1 MERKQFVKLMA
12 FAGLLPAVFLAA
24 CGDIKKENKAEAS
37 APAQTYT
44 CPMHPQI
51 VQNKMG
57 TCPICGM
64 DLVPFDK
71 NNKEASLMLS
81 ESQIALAN
89 ITTMAVGS
97 TAMNNSKTLNGR
109 LVTNPDQT
117 VYMSSRVAGRVENLY
132 VRETGVKVQ
141 KGQALYRIY
150 SEELSALQQEY
161 LIAVAQAKQFP
172 DNTRFKE
179 IERAA
184 IQKLKLYD
192 QSDAQLH
199 SLLQSGKVAPYVT
212 YYATANGIVAEL
224 SITEGQYVSQG
235 GPVMKLEGYGTL
247 WVEADLYPAEAVLVR
262 VGQTV
267 TVIIAGWEQQ
277 PQQMTIRFINP
288 TLQSGSQLMQI
299 RGTIPNPGN
308 QWQPGLQANVLLPL
322 KSGSGAPSLP
332 VDAVI
337 RDGKG
342 AHVWIRTGKGKF
354 EPRMVK
360 TGMENADHVEIT
372 EGLSNGDTVVVT
384 GAYLL
389 YSEYILKK
397 GADPM
402 AGHTH

>member
-1 MERKQFVKLMA
+1 MKRKQFVKWMA
-12 FAGLLPAVFLAA
+12 FAGLMPVAFLAA
-24 CGDIKKENKAEAS
+24 CGDVKKENKTEANMS
-37 APAQTYT
+37 AQTWT

-71 NNKEASLMLS
+71 NNKEAFLTLS

-89 ITTMAVGS
+89 ITTVAIGNA
-97 TAMNNSKTLNGR
+97 AMNNSKTLNGR
-109 LVTNPDQT
+109 IVTNPDQT

-161 LIAVAQAKQFP
+161 LVATAQARQFP
-172 DNTRFKE
+172 ENSRFKE

-184 IQKLKLYD
+184 KQKLKLYD
-192 QSDAQLH
+192 QSEAQLQ

-212 YYATANGIVAEL
+212 YTATASGMVAEL
-224 SITEGQYVSQG
+224 SVTEGQYISQG
-235 GPVMKLEGYGTL
+235 GAVMKLEGYGSL
-247 WVEADLYPAEAVLVR
+247 WVEADLYPTEASSIR
-262 VGQTV
+262 IGQTV
-267 TVIIAGWEQQ
+267 TVTVAGWEQE
-277 PQQMTIRFINP
+277 PQQMTIQFISP
-288 TLQSGSQLMQI
+288 AYPGSSQLMQV
-299 RGTIPNPGN
+299 RGSISNPRS

-322 KSGSGAPSLP
+322 KSNGDALSLP

-342 AHVWIRTGKGKF
+342 AHVWLQTAKGKF

-360 TGMENADHVEIT
+360 TGMENADRIEIR
-372 EGLSNGDTVVVT
+372 EGLSTGDTVVVS

-397 GADPM
+397 GSDPM
-402 AGHTH
+402 AGHNQ

>member
-12 FAGLLPAVFLAA
+12 FAGLLPVAFLAA
-24 CGDIKKENKAEAS
+24 CGDVKKENKTEAS

-71 NNKEASLMLS
+71 SNKEASLTLS

-89 ITTMAVGS
+89 ITTMTVGG
-97 TAMNNSKTLNGR
+97 TAMNNSKMLNGR
-109 LVTNPDQT
+109 IVTNPDQT
-117 VYMSSRVAGRVENLY
+117 MYMSSRVAGRVENLY

-141 KGQALYRIY
+141 KGQPLYRIY
-150 SEELSALQQEY
+150 SEELSSLQQEY
-161 LIAVAQAKQFP
+161 LMATAQAKQFP
-172 DNTRFKE
+172 ENSRFKE
-179 IERAA
+179 IKQAA
-184 IQKLKLYD
+184 MQKLKLYD
-192 QSDAQLH
+192 QSDAQLQA
-199 SLLQSGKVAPYVT
+199 LLQSGKVAPYVT
-212 YYATANGIVAEL
+212 YTATASGMVAEL
-224 SITEGQYVSQG
+224 SVTEGQYISQG
-235 GPVMKLEGYGTL
+235 GPVMKLEGYGSL
-247 WVEADLYPAEAVLVR
+247 WVEADLYPDEASLIR

-267 TVIIAGWEQQ
+267 TVIIAGWEQK
-277 PQQMTIRFINP
+277 PQNMTIQFISP
-288 TLQSGSQLMQI
+288 AYLGGSQLMQV
-299 RGTIPNPGN
+299 RGSISNPGN

-322 KSGSGAPSLP
+322 KSNGNALSLP

-342 AHVWIRTGKGKF
+342 SHVWLQTTKGKF
-354 EPRMVK
+354 APRMVK
-360 TGMENADHVEIT
+360 TGMENSDRVEIT
-372 EGLSNGDTVVVT
+372 EGLSAGDTVVVS

-397 GADPM
+397 GSDPM
-402 AGHTH
+402 AGHNH